1 MPVFT
6 YLYFRQLQK
15 LFILSTFELEIF
27 YSLLYITTASE
38 TVWINSMLETD
49 CSLLRQLLQSKELT
63 ESRWRKFYLSAALIS
78 FALMS
83 VGGKKRDM
91 IPKQLIKRLLSLNE
105 KLFNPETENTGMSK
119 QHVGG
124 MENLK
129 CDNGLPK
136 KFLLQLTQ

>member
-1 MPVFT
+1 
-6 YLYFRQLQK
+6 
-15 LFILSTFELEIF
+15 
-27 YSLLYITTASE
+27 
-38 TVWINSMLETD
+38 MLETD

-119 QHVGG
+119 
-124 MENLK
+124 
-129 CDNGLPK
+129 
-136 KFLLQLTQ
+136 